1 MLIKKISGMRWDEKV
16 IEISHNYAI
25 EEGTGEEYLYI
36 SDINV
41 TK

>member
-16 IEISHNYAI
+16 IEIRNNYAI
-25 EEGTGEEYLYI
+25 GEGTGEEYLYI
-36 SDINV
+36 IDINV